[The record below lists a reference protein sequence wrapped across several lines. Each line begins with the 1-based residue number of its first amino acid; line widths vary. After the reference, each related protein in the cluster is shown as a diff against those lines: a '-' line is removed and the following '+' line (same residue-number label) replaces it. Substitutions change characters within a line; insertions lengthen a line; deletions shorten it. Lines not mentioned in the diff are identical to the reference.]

1 MKAAAALAIL
11 IALAIPWSASAQEAR
26 AGCTREVSEVLQSV
40 GLSDNNIRRKQDLR
54 QFVGGSRRRVSGL
67 HIWVWPRDCDG
78 RFIIYLDRIC
88 RVTNTYTMGECRFE
102 GHDHVE

>member
-1 MKAAAALAIL
+1 MKAAPLLAIL
-11 IALAIPWSASAQEAR
+11 TALVIPWPAFAQEAR
-26 AGCTREVSEVLQSV
+26 AGCTSQVAEVLQSV

-54 QFVGGSRRRVSGL
+54 QYVGGSRRRVSGL

-78 RFIIYLDRIC
+78 RFVIYLDRIC

>member
-1 MKAAAALAIL
+1 MKALAAPVIL
-11 IALAIPWSASAQEAR
+11 ITLGISSPSLAQEAR

-40 GLSDNNIRRKQDLR
+40 GLTDNNIRRKQDLR
-54 QFVGGSRRRVSGL
+54 QYVGGSRRRVSGL

-78 RFIIYLDRIC
+78 RFIIYLDRVC

>member
-11 IALAIPWSASAQEAR
+11 IALAISWSASALEAR
-26 AGCTREVSEVLQSV
+26 AGCTSEVAEVLQSV